1 MSFARLRERVLSTST
16 TSTGDTRRLY
26 ERIARVGSKPARDEL
41 LVMAQRLE
49 QR

>member
-1 MSFARLRERVLSTST
+1 MSFARLRARVLSTST
-16 TSTGDTRRLY
+16 TRRLY
-26 ERIARVGSKPARDEL
+26 AQIARVGSQSARDDL

>member
-1 MSFARLRERVLSTST
+1 MSFARLRERVLPINT
-16 TSTGDTRRLY
+16 TPGNTRRLY
-26 ERIARVGSKPARDEL
+26 ERISQISSQPARDEL